1 MKQWIPIAY
10 DHALSVVSILDSP
23 ETSQKSNRSKA
34 VGTNIHNLYHSNE
47 SVDTKY
53 L

>member
-34 VGTNIHNLYHSNE
+34 VGTNIQIIICITRMR
-47 SVDTKY
+47 V
-53 L
+53 